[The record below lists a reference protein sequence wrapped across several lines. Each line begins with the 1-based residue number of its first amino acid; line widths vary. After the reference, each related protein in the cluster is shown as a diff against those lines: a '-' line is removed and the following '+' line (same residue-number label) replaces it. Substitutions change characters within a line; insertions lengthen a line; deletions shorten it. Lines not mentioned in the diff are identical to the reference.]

1 MDIGLHSMHFEW
13 IKDKMA
19 ITRDNIMTL
28 EAYIKYRKE
37 NKADIMEHRQLR
49 SVRLGEHMNMQFESE
64 LTIRYQIQEILRVEK
79 QFQEQGILDEIE
91 AYAPLVP
98 DGNNWKATMLLEYTD
113 VEERKIALGKLIG
126 IEDMTYIQVDG
137 FKRVYAISDEDLER
151 ETDVK
156 TSAVHFCRFEFNEV
170 AKNAIKYGAVVKLGC
185 DHPNY
190 NMSVLIP
197 LNQLESLR
205 EDLN

>member
-1 MDIGLHSMHFEW
+1 MS
-13 IKDKMA
+13 

-28 EAYIKYRKE
+28 EAYSKYRKE
-37 NKADIMEHRQLR
+37 NKPSIMAHRQLR
-49 SVRLGEHMNMQFESE
+49 SVRLGEHLNMQFESE

-79 QFQEQGILDEIE
+79 QFEEQGIQDELD

-98 DGNNWKATMLLEYTD
+98 DGSNWKATMLIEYTD
-113 VEERKIALGKLIG
+113 VEERKIALSQLIG
-126 IEDMTYIQVDG
+126 IEDMTYIEVDG

-151 ETDVK
+151 ETDTK
-156 TSAVHFCRFEFNEV
+156 TSAVHFCRFEFNV
-170 AKNAIKYGAVVKLGC
+170 AAKKAIKYGAKVTLGC

-190 NMSVLIP
+190 TVRVSIP

-205 EDLN
+205 EDLT

>member
-1 MDIGLHSMHFEW
+1 
-13 IKDKMA
+13 MA

-28 EAYIKYRKE
+28 ETYSKYRKE
-37 NKADIMEHRQLR
+37 NKTDIMVHRQLR
-49 SVRLGEHMNMQFESE
+49 SVRLGEYLNMQFESE
-64 LTIRYQIQEILRVEK
+64 LTIRYQIQEVLRVEK
-79 QFQEQGILDEIE
+79 QFEEQGILDEIN

-98 DGNNWKATMLLEYTD
+98 DGSNWKATMLIEYTD
-113 VEERKIALGKLIG
+113 VEQRKIALTKLIG
-126 IEDMTYIQVDG
+126 IEDMVYIDIEG

-156 TSAVHFCRFEFNEV
+156 TSAVHFCRFEFNEA
-170 AKNAIKYGAVVKLGC
+170 AKKAIKYGALVKLGC

-190 NMSVLIP
+190 NVSTPIP
-197 LNQLESLR
+197 LHQLESLR

>member
-1 MDIGLHSMHFEW
+1 
-13 IKDKMA
+13 MA

-28 EAYIKYRKE
+28 EAYSKYRKE
-37 NKADIMEHRQLR
+37 NKHSIMAHRQLR
-49 SVRLGEHMNMQFESE
+49 SVRLGEHLNMQFESE

-79 QFQEQGILDEIE
+79 QFEEQGILDELE

-98 DGNNWKATMLLEYTD
+98 DGSNWKATMLIEYTD
-113 VEERKIALGKLIG
+113 VEQRKIALTQMIG
-126 IEDMTYIQVDG
+126 IEDMTYIEVEG

-151 ETDVK
+151 ETDTK
-156 TSAVHFCRFEFNEV
+156 TSAVHFCRFEFNEA
-170 AKNAIKYGAVVKLGC
+170 AKKAIKYGAKVTLGC

-190 NMSVLIP
+190 TVRVSIP

-205 EDLN
+205 EDLT

>member
-1 MDIGLHSMHFEW
+1 
-13 IKDKMA
+13 MA

-28 EAYIKYRKE
+28 EAYSKYRKE
-37 NKADIMEHRQLR
+37 NKPSIMAHRQLR
-49 SVRLGEHMNMQFESE
+49 SVRLGEHLNMQFESE

-79 QFQEQGILDEIE
+79 QFEEQGIQDELD

-98 DGNNWKATMLLEYTD
+98 DGSNWKATMLIEYTD
-113 VEERKIALGKLIG
+113 VEQRKIALSQLIG
-126 IEDMTYIQVDG
+126 IEDMTYIEVEG

-151 ETDVK
+151 ETETK
-156 TSAVHFCRFEFNEV
+156 TSAVHFCRFEFNDA
-170 AKNAIKYGAVVKLGC
+170 AKKAIKYGAKVTLGC

-190 NMSVLIP
+190 NERVSIP

-205 EDLN
+205 EDLT

>member
-1 MDIGLHSMHFEW
+1 MS
-13 IKDKMA
+13 

-28 EAYIKYRKE
+28 EAYSKYRKE
-37 NKADIMEHRQLR
+37 NKPSIMAHRQLR
-49 SVRLGEHMNMQFESE
+49 SVRLGEHLNMQFESE

-79 QFQEQGILDEIE
+79 QFEEQGIQDELD

-98 DGNNWKATMLLEYTD
+98 DGSNWKATMLLEYTD
-113 VEERKIALGKLIG
+113 VEARKIALSQLIG
-126 IEDMTYIQVDG
+126 IEDMVYVEVEG
-137 FKRVYAISDEDLER
+137 FKPVYAISDEDLDR
-151 ETDVK
+151 ETETK
-156 TSAVHFCRFEFNEV
+156 TSAVHFCRFEFNEA
-170 AKNAIKYGAVVKLGC
+170 AKKAIKYGAKVRLGC

-190 NMSVLIP
+190 NMRASIP

>member
-1 MDIGLHSMHFEW
+1 
-13 IKDKMA
+13 MA

-28 EAYIKYRKE
+28 EAYSKYRKE
-37 NKADIMEHRQLR
+37 NKPSIMAHRQLR
-49 SVRLGEHMNMQFESE
+49 SVRLGEHLNMQFESE

-79 QFQEQGILDEIE
+79 QFEEQGIQDELD

-98 DGNNWKATMLLEYTD
+98 DGSNWKATMLIEYTD
-113 VEERKIALGKLIG
+113 VEARKIALTQLIG
-126 IEDMTYIQVDG
+126 IEDRIYIEVEG

-151 ETDVK
+151 ETDTK
-156 TSAVHFCRFEFNEV
+156 TSAVHFCRFEFNEA
-170 AKNAIKYGAVVKLGC
+170 AKKAIKYGAKVTLGC

-190 NMSVLIP
+190 NERVSIP

-205 EDLN
+205 EDLT

>member
-1 MDIGLHSMHFEW
+1 
-13 IKDKMA
+13 MA

-28 EAYIKYRKE
+28 EAYSKYRKE
-37 NKADIMEHRQLR
+37 NKASIMAHRQLR
-49 SVRLGEHMNMQFESE
+49 SVRLGDNLNMQFENE

-79 QFQEQGILDEIE
+79 QFEEQGILDELD

-98 DGNNWKATMLLEYTD
+98 DGSNWKATMLIEYTD
-113 VEERKIALGKLIG
+113 VEERKIALSQLIG
-126 IEDMTYIQVDG
+126 IEDKTYIEVDG
-137 FKRVYAISDEDLER
+137 FKRVYAISDEDLAR

-156 TSAVHFCRFEFNEV
+156 TSAVHFCRFEFNEA
-170 AKNAIKYGAVVKLGC
+170 AKKAIKYGAVVKLGC

-190 NMSVLIP
+190 NMSVVIP

>member
-1 MDIGLHSMHFEW
+1 
-13 IKDKMA
+13 MA

-28 EAYIKYRKE
+28 EAYSKYRKE
-37 NKADIMEHRQLR
+37 NKPSIMAHRQLR
-49 SVRLGEHMNMQFESE
+49 SVRLGEHLNMQFESE

-79 QFQEQGILDEIE
+79 QFEEQGIQDELD

-98 DGNNWKATMLLEYTD
+98 DGSNWKATMLIEYTD
-113 VEERKIALGKLIG
+113 VEQRKIALSQLIG
-126 IEDMTYIQVDG
+126 IEDMTYIEVEG

-151 ETDVK
+151 ETDTK
-156 TSAVHFCRFEFNEV
+156 TSAVHFCRFEFNEA
-170 AKNAIKYGAVVKLGC
+170 AKKAIKYGAKVTLGC

-190 NMSVLIP
+190 TVRMSIP

-205 EDLN
+205 EDLT

>member
-1 MDIGLHSMHFEW
+1 
-13 IKDKMA
+13 MA

-28 EAYIKYRKE
+28 EAYSKYRKE
-37 NKADIMEHRQLR
+37 NKPSIMAHRQLR
-49 SVRLGEHMNMQFESE
+49 SVRLGEHLNMQFESE

-79 QFQEQGILDEIE
+79 QFEEQGILDELE

-98 DGNNWKATMLLEYTD
+98 DGSNWKATMLIEYTD
-113 VEERKIALGKLIG
+113 VEQRKIALIQLIG
-126 IEDMTYIQVDG
+126 IEDMTYIEVEG

-151 ETDVK
+151 ETDTK
-156 TSAVHFCRFEFNEV
+156 TSAVHFCRFEFNEA
-170 AKNAIKYGAVVKLGC
+170 AKKAIKYGAKVTLGC

-190 NMSVLIP
+190 TVRVSIP

-205 EDLN
+205 EDLT

>member
-1 MDIGLHSMHFEW
+1 
-13 IKDKMA
+13 MA

-28 EAYIKYRKE
+28 EAYSQYRKE
-37 NKADIMEHRQLR
+37 NKADIMAHRQLR
-49 SVRLGEHMNMQFESE
+49 SVRLGEHLNMQFESE

-79 QFQEQGILDEIE
+79 QFEEQGILDEIE

-98 DGNNWKATMLLEYTD
+98 DGSNWKATMLIEYTD
-113 VEERKIALGKLIG
+113 VEERKIALGKLTS
-126 IEDMTYIQVDG
+126 IEDMTYIEVEG

-156 TSAVHFCRFEFNEV
+156 TSAVHFCRFEFNEA
-170 AKNAIKYGAVVKLGC
+170 AKKAIKYGAAVKLGC

>member
-1 MDIGLHSMHFEW
+1 MS
-13 IKDKMA
+13 

-28 EAYIKYRKE
+28 EAYSKYRKE
-37 NKADIMEHRQLR
+37 NKTSIMAHRQLR
-49 SVRLGEHMNMQFESE
+49 SVRLGEHLNMQFESE

-79 QFQEQGILDEIE
+79 QFEEQGIQDELD

-98 DGNNWKATMLLEYTD
+98 DGSNWKATMLIEYTD
-113 VEERKIALGKLIG
+113 VDQRKIALTQLIG
-126 IEDMTYIQVDG
+126 IEDMTYIEVEG
-137 FKRVYAISDEDLER
+137 FKRVYAISDEDLDR
-151 ETDVK
+151 ETETK
-156 TSAVHFCRFEFNEV
+156 TSAVHFCRFEFNEA
-170 AKNAIKYGAVVKLGC
+170 AKKAIKYGAKVKLGC

-190 NMSVLIP
+190 TVRVSIP

>member
-1 MDIGLHSMHFEW
+1 
-13 IKDKMA
+13 MA

-28 EAYIKYRKE
+28 EAYSKYRKE
-37 NKADIMEHRQLR
+37 HKPQIMAHRQLR
-49 SVRLGEHMNMQFESE
+49 SVHLGDHMNMQFESE
-64 LTIRYQIQEILRVEK
+64 LTMRYQIQEMLRLEK
-79 QFQEQGILDEIE
+79 IFEEVAIQDEINT
-91 AYAPLVP
+91 YAPLVP
-98 DGNNWKATMLLEYTD
+98 NGSNWKATMLIEYPD

-126 IEDMTYIQVDG
+126 IEDKVYIEVEG

-156 TSAVHFCRFEFNEV
+156 TSAVHFCRFEFNEA
-170 AKNAIKYGAVVKLGC
+170 AKKAIKYGAVVKLGC

-190 NMSVLIP
+190 NMSVAIP

>member
-1 MDIGLHSMHFEW
+1 
-13 IKDKMA
+13 MA

-28 EAYIKYRKE
+28 EAYSKYRKE
-37 NKADIMEHRQLR
+37 NKPSIMAHRQLR
-49 SVRLGEHMNMQFESE
+49 SVRLGEHLNMQFESE

-79 QFQEQGILDEIE
+79 QFEEQGILDELE

-98 DGNNWKATMLLEYTD
+98 DGSNWKATMLIEYTD
-113 VEERKIALGKLIG
+113 VEQRKIAPTQLIG
-126 IEDMTYIQVDG
+126 IEDMTYIEVEG

-151 ETDVK
+151 ETDTK
-156 TSAVHFCRFEFNEV
+156 TSAVHFCRFEFNEA
-170 AKNAIKYGAVVKLGC
+170 AKKAIKYGAKATLGC

-190 NMSVLIP
+190 TVRVSIP

-205 EDLN
+205 EDLT

>member
-1 MDIGLHSMHFEW
+1 
-13 IKDKMA
+13 MA

-28 EAYIKYRKE
+28 ETYSKYRKE
-37 NKADIMEHRQLR
+37 NKTDIMVHRQLR
-49 SVRLGEHMNMQFESE
+49 SVRLGEYLNMQFESE
-64 LTIRYQIQEILRVEK
+64 LTIRYQIQEVLRVEK
-79 QFQEQGILDEIE
+79 QFEEQGILDEID

-98 DGNNWKATMLLEYTD
+98 DGSNWKATMLIEYTD
-113 VEERKIALGKLIG
+113 VEQRKIALTKLIG
-126 IEDMTYIQVDG
+126 IEDMVYIDIEG

-156 TSAVHFCRFEFNEV
+156 TSAVHFCRFEFNEA
-170 AKNAIKYGAVVKLGC
+170 AKKAIKYGALVKLGC

-190 NMSVLIP
+190 NVSTPIP
-197 LNQLESLR
+197 LHQLESLR

>member
-1 MDIGLHSMHFEW
+1 
-13 IKDKMA
+13 MA

-28 EAYIKYRKE
+28 EAYSKYRKE
-37 NKADIMEHRQLR
+37 NKTDIMVHRQLR
-49 SVRLGEHMNMQFESE
+49 SVRLGEYLNMQFESE
-64 LTIRYQIQEILRVEK
+64 LTIRYQIQEVLRVEK
-79 QFQEQGILDEIE
+79 QFEEQGILDEIN

-98 DGNNWKATMLLEYTD
+98 DGSNWKATMLIEYTD
-113 VEERKIALGKLIG
+113 VEQRKIALTKLIG
-126 IEDMTYIQVDG
+126 IEDMVYIDIEG

-156 TSAVHFCRFEFNEV
+156 TSAVHFCRFEFNEA
-170 AKNAIKYGAVVKLGC
+170 AKKAIKYGALVKLGC

-190 NMSVLIP
+190 NVSTPIP
-197 LNQLESLR
+197 LHQLESLR

>member
-1 MDIGLHSMHFEW
+1 MS
-13 IKDKMA
+13 

-28 EAYIKYRKE
+28 EAYSKYRKE
-37 NKADIMEHRQLR
+37 NKPSIMAHRQLR
-49 SVRLGEHMNMQFESE
+49 SVRLGEHLNMQFESE

-79 QFQEQGILDEIE
+79 QFEEQGIQDELD

-98 DGNNWKATMLLEYTD
+98 DGSNWKATMLIEYTD
-113 VEERKIALGKLIG
+113 VEQRKIALSQLIG
-126 IEDMTYIQVDG
+126 IEDMTYIEVEG

-151 ETDVK
+151 ETEAK
-156 TSAVHFCRFEFNEV
+156 TSAVHFCRFEFNDA
-170 AKNAIKYGAVVKLGC
+170 AKKAIKYGAKVTLGC

-190 NMSVLIP
+190 TVRVSIP

-205 EDLN
+205 EDLT

>member
-1 MDIGLHSMHFEW
+1 
-13 IKDKMA
+13 MA

-28 EAYIKYRKE
+28 EAYSKYRKE
-37 NKADIMEHRQLR
+37 NKVEIMAMRRLR
-49 SVRLGEHMNMQFESE
+49 SVSLGENMTIQFESE

-79 QFQEQGILDEIE
+79 QFEEQGILDEIE

-98 DGNNWKATMLLEYTD
+98 EGSNWKATMLIEYTD
-113 VEERKIALGKLIG
+113 VEERKIALSKLIG
-126 IEDMTYIQVDG
+126 IEDKTYIEVDG

-151 ETDVK
+151 ETDTK
-156 TSAVHFCRFEFNEV
+156 TSAVHFCRFEFNEA
-170 AKNAIKYGAVVKLGC
+170 AKKAIKYGAIVKLGC

-190 NMSVLIP
+190 NMSVIIP

-205 EDLN
+205 EYLN